1 MSARACCAVSSVIL
15 FMCLC
20 WALWRIFSI
29 EGVVSASGL
38 YRLMLLEDVG
48 TGVELFPGN
57 GLALLGLDLDFVL
70 SRRLPICRRRSGQ
83 RVQFAGWSV
92 ASRPARLQFMHDGFV
107 SWLALASWSTCI
119 SASSVVGARG
129 L

>member
-1 MSARACCAVSSVIL
+1 VQSLQLSCSCVFAGHS
-15 FMCLC
+15 
-20 WALWRIFSI
+20 
-29 EGVVSASGL
+29 GGSASGL

-70 SRRLPICRRRSGQ
+70 SRRLPICQRHSGQ
-83 RVQFAGWSV
+83 HVQFAGWSV

-119 SASSVVGARG
+119 SASSVVETRG

>member
-1 MSARACCAVSSVIL
+1 MSARACCTVSSVIL

-20 WALWRIFSI
+20 WILWRMFSI
-29 EGVVSASGL
+29 EEVVSASSL
-38 YRLMLLEDVG
+38 YQLMLLEDVG
-48 TGVELFPGN
+48 IGVELFPGN

-70 SRRLPICRRRSGQ
+70 SRRLLICQRRSGQ
-83 RVQFAGWSV
+83 HVQFAGWSM
-92 ASRPARLQFMHDGFV
+92 ALRPAYLQFMHDGFV

>member
-1 MSARACCAVSSVIL
+1 M
-15 FMCLC
+15 
-20 WALWRIFSI
+20 FSI
-29 EGVVSASGL
+29 EGVVSTSGL
-38 YRLMLLEDVG
+38 YQLMLLKDVG
-48 TGVELFPGN
+48 TGPELFPGN
-57 GLALLGLDLDFVL
+57 SLTLLCLDHDFVL
-70 SRRLPICRRRSGQ
+70 SHRLPICRRRSGQ

-92 ASRPARLQFMHDGFV
+92 ALRPARLQFMHDGFV

>member
-1 MSARACCAVSSVIL
+1 MRWAYYSFREGFLYVCEGLLCGLL

-20 WALWRIFSI
+20 WALWRMFSI

-92 ASRPARLQFMHDGFV
+92 ASRPARL
-107 SWLALASWSTCI
+107 
-119 SASSVVGARG
+119 
-129 L
+129 

>member
-1 MSARACCAVSSVIL
+1 MSARACWAVPSVIL
-15 FMCLC
+15 FRCLC
-20 WALWRIFSI
+20 WALWRMFSI

-38 YRLMLLEDVG
+38 YQLMLLEDVG
-48 TGVELFPGN
+48 TGAELFPGN

-70 SRRLPICRRRSGQ
+70 SRRLPMCWRRSGQ

-92 ASRPARLQFMHDGFV
+92 ASRPARLQFMHGGFV

>member
-1 MSARACCAVSSVIL
+1 MSVRACWVVPSVIL
-15 FMCLC
+15 FRCLC
-20 WALWRIFSI
+20 WALWRMFSI

-38 YRLMLLEDVG
+38 YWLMLLEDVG
-48 TGVELFPGN
+48 TGAELFPGN

-70 SRRLPICRRRSGQ
+70 FHRLPICRRRSGQ

-119 SASSVVGARG
+119 SASSVVGTRG